1 MYSVIQSSNMASN
14 YSLFVFAYNL
24 SVPPSAISECLAAW
38 TKCEVERVDYVMT
51 ATSNSSYYFVHFK
64 NALPHKIL
72 KMLESGQEPL
82 RTRGGDIQVALDK
95 SKGLDP
101 DTLDT
106 IVQFIV
112 NKQGSYHR
120 YFNKPDT
127 VFIYDQEAADWVTT
141 SENPF
146 EIQEV
151 EMEDDFSFDS
161 TESTISAATA
171 PREYGAPFASQSVD
185 GIFDSSEE
193 ESATVDQAP
202 WSPIKKLKKKR
213 YIKTSMEKDIC
224 RALFV

>member
-1 MYSVIQSSNMASN
+1 MASN

-24 SVPPSAISECLAAW
+24 SLPPSAISECLSAW
-38 TKCEVERVDYVMT
+38 TKCEVDRVDFVMS

-82 RTRGGDIQVALDK
+82 RTRAGDIQVALDK

-101 DTLDT
+101 NTLDT

-120 YFNKPDT
+120 YFNNPNFVLIWDE
-127 VFIYDQEAADWVTT
+127 EAADWLPS

-161 TESTISAATA
+161 ESSVSVETV
-171 PREYGAPFASQSVD
+171 PLEYGAPFTIQSVD
-185 GIFDSSEE
+185 GIFDSSDDDSTTAE
-193 ESATVDQAP
+193 AP
-202 WSPIKKLKKKR
+202 WAPIKQIKKKR
-213 YIKTSMEKDIC
+213 YIKSEMEMDVC
-224 RALFV
+224 RTLFV

>member
-1 MYSVIQSSNMASN
+1 MASN

-24 SVPPSAISECLAAW
+24 PVPPSAISECLSAW
-38 TKCEVERVDYVMT
+38 TKCDVERVDYVMT

-64 NALPHKIL
+64 NALPRNFL
-72 KMLESGQEPL
+72 KMLETGQEPI

-101 DTLDT
+101 ATLDT

-120 YFNKPDT
+120 YYNNPNT
-127 VFIYDQEAADWVTT
+127 VFIWDEEAADWVIS

-151 EMEDDFSFDS
+151 EMEDDFSFENDS
-161 TESTISAATA
+161 TNSTISAATA
-171 PREYGAPFASQSVD
+171 PLEYGAPFTIQSVN
-185 GIFDSSEE
+185 GIFNNDISDDE
-193 ESATVDQAP
+193 ATVDQAP
-202 WSPIKKLKKKR
+202 WAPIKQIKKKR
-213 YIKTSMEKDIC
+213 YIKSDLEMDVC
-224 RALFV
+224 RTLFA

>member
-1 MYSVIQSSNMASN
+1 MASN

-38 TKCEVERVDYVMT
+38 TKCEVDRIDFVMT

-64 NALPHKIL
+64 NHLPQKIL

-101 DTLDT
+101 NTLDT

-120 YFNKPDT
+120 YFTNPNSVVIWDE
-127 VFIYDQEAADWVTT
+127 EAHNWVPT

-151 EMEDDFSFDS
+151 EMEDDF
-161 TESTISAATA
+161 TIKSA
-171 PREYGAPFASQSVD
+171 FNIQSVD
-185 GIFDSSEE
+185 GIFYSDE
-193 ESATVDQAP
+193 ATVDEGTVDEGTVDEATVDEATVDEATVDEAP
-202 WSPIKKLKKKR
+202 WAPITKQKKKQ
-213 YIKTSMEKDIC
+213 YMKTELEMDVC

>member
-1 MYSVIQSSNMASN
+1 MYSVNQPSNMASN

-38 TKCEVERVDYVMT
+38 TKCEVARVDYVMS

-64 NALPHKIL
+64 NALSQRIL
-72 KMLESGQEPL
+72 NILESGQHPL
-82 RTRGGDIQVALDK
+82 RTRGGDIQVALDN

-101 DTLDT
+101 NTVDT

-112 NKQGSYHR
+112 NNQGSYHR
-120 YFNKPDT
+120 YFKNPNT
-127 VFIYDQEAADWVTT
+127 VFIYDQEAADWVV
-141 SENPF
+141 SVENPF

-161 TESTISAATA
+161 TNTTISATA
-171 PREYGAPFASQSVD
+171 PIEYGAPFAIQSVE
-185 GIFDSSEE
+185 GIFDNSDEE
-193 ESATVDQAP
+193 ATEDQAP
-202 WSPIKKLKKKR
+202 WAPIKKIKSKR
-213 YIKTSMEKDIC
+213 YMKTHLEMDIC